1 MVPELRIGTSSWS
14 ETDWKGRFYPAD
26 ARPAEFLGFYAR
38 HYDTVECDATFYA
51 VPSARTVDGWRA
63 KTPDGFLFSSKL
75 PREITHDRGMVDCE
89 DVRDAF
95 LSVMTRLGER
105 RGPIVAQFAYVAKG
119 RDAAEYET
127 GDDFR
132 ARLSKFLDGW
142 PADVELAVEVRNAK
156 WIADPLLDLLR
167 SRGVALALPVYFTM
181 PGADRLFAGPDP
193 QTTDLLYVRFLG
205 DHRRMDER
213 VRALRES
220 GRREGDWTELAV
232 DRRTEMRRW
241 ALPLRERAVSGARV
255 LVYFNNHYAGYA
267 PGSAEQFRQ
276 IWNEA

>member
-26 ARPAEFLGFYAR
+26 ARPAEFLGYYAR

-89 DVRDAF
+89 EVRDAF

-127 GDDFR
+127 GVDFR
-132 ARLSKFLDGW
+132 ARLSRFLDGW
-142 PADVELAVEVRNAK
+142 PAEVELAVEVRNAK

-241 ALPLRERAVSGARV
+241 ALPLRERAVGGARV

-276 IWNEA
+276 IWNEG